1 MSYKGIS
8 MTHLTVVV
16 LLIVPVYY
24 SVNAQSST
32 ETPDSSFDLDWEI
45 KPSTAIITV
54 ILVCFFSFLGFF
66 SIYLRRCARERVAAA
81 TTAQI
86 DSSSSPVAV
95 TERPTR
101 RRGIDQA
108 VIQKFPTFTYS
119 TVKALKIGKSAL
131 ECAVCLSEFEDHE
144 TLRLLPTC
152 NHVFH
157 PLCIDTWLRSRVTCP
172 VCRAKLDPETNGLVD
187 DSLQSSELSNDP
199 TQENSVTLL
208 DEQQNHVV
216 VNVVETES
224 RDLPLQV
231 DETVNRT
238 SGKLPRSHSTGHSLI
253 QPGDNT
259 ERYTLRLPE
268 EVRMQVLEC
277 VKLESSSSNGV
288 VLATVDNVDQQQVMG
303 GSVNTTLDSVLSK
316 SEESQNQSAMSPV

>member
-1 MSYKGIS
+1 MS
-8 MTHLTVVV
+8 MAHLMVVVV

-45 KPSTAIITV
+45 KPSTAVITV

-66 SIYLRRCARERVAAA
+66 SIYLRRCAQARVAAA
-81 TTAQI
+81 TAAQI
-86 DSSSSPVAV
+86 DSSSSPVAAR
-95 TERPTR
+95 ERVTR
-101 RRGIDQA
+101 RRGLDQA

-119 TVKALKIGKSAL
+119 TVKGLKIGKSAL
-131 ECAVCLSEFEDHE
+131 ECAVCLSEFEDRE

-157 PLCIDTWLRSRVTCP
+157 PVCIDTWLRSRVTCP
-172 VCRAKLDPETNGLVD
+172 VCRAKLAPETNRLVD
-187 DSLQSSELSNDP
+187 DSLHSSESSDDP
-199 TQENSVTLL
+199 TQENSGTQL
-208 DEQQNHVV
+208 DEQQDHVV
-216 VNVVETES
+216 VNVEETES
-224 RDLPLQV
+224 RDLQVQV

-253 QPGDNT
+253 QPGENT

-277 VKLESSSSNGV
+277 VKLERSSSNGV
-288 VLATVDNVDQQQVMG
+288 VLATVDNVDRQRVMG
-303 GSVNTTLDSVLSK
+303 RTVNPTLDSVPSK
-316 SEESQNQSAMSPV
+316 SEESQN

>member
-1 MSYKGIS
+1 MSYKGMS
-8 MTHLTVVV
+8 MAHLMVVVV
-16 LLIVPVYY
+16 LLIVQVYY

-45 KPSTAIITV
+45 KPSTAVITV

-66 SIYLRRCARERVAAA
+66 SIYLRRCAQARVAAA
-81 TTAQI
+81 TAAQI
-86 DSSSSPVAV
+86 DSSSSPVAAR
-95 TERPTR
+95 ERVTR
-101 RRGIDQA
+101 RRGLDQA

-119 TVKALKIGKSAL
+119 TVKGLKIGKSAL

-157 PLCIDTWLRSRVTCP
+157 PVCIDTWLRSRVTCP
-172 VCRAKLDPETNGLVD
+172 VCRAKLAPETNRVVD
-187 DSLQSSELSNDP
+187 DSLHSSESSNDP
-199 TQENSVTLL
+199 TQENSGTQL
-208 DEQQNHVV
+208 DEQQDHVV
-216 VNVVETES
+216 VNVEETES
-224 RDLPLQV
+224 RDLQVQV

-253 QPGDNT
+253 QPGENT

-277 VKLESSSSNGV
+277 VKLERSSSNGV
-288 VLATVDNVDQQQVMG
+288 VLATVDNVDRQQVMG
-303 GSVNTTLDSVLSK
+303 RTVNPTLDSVPSK
-316 SEESQNQSAMSPV
+316 SEESQN

>member
-1 MSYKGIS
+1 MSYKGMS
-8 MTHLTVVV
+8 MAHLMVVV

-54 ILVCFFSFLGFF
+54 VLVCFFSFLGFF
-66 SIYLRRCARERVAAA
+66 SIYLRRCAQARVAAA
-81 TTAQI
+81 TAAQI
-86 DSSSSPVAV
+86 DSSSSPVAA
-95 TERPTR
+95 TERVTR
-101 RRGIDQA
+101 RRGLDQD

-119 TVKALKIGKSAL
+119 TVKGLKIGKSAL

-144 TLRLLPTC
+144 TLRLLPAC

-157 PLCIDTWLRSRVTCP
+157 PVCIDTWLRSRVTCP
-172 VCRAKLDPETNGLVD
+172 FCRAKLTPETNRLVD
-187 DSLQSSELSNDP
+187 DSSHSSESSNDP
-199 TQENSVTLL
+199 TQENSGSQL
-208 DEQQNHVV
+208 DERQNHVV
-216 VNVVETES
+216 VNVEETES
-224 RDLPLQV
+224 RDLQLQ
-231 DETVNRT
+231 VNRT

-253 QPGDNT
+253 QPGENT

-277 VKLESSSSNGV
+277 GKLQRSSSNGV
-288 VLATVDNVDQQQVMG
+288 VLATVDNVDQQRVMG
-303 GSVNTTLDSVLSK
+303 RSVNPTLDSVQSK
-316 SEESQNQSAMSPV
+316 SEESQN

>member
-1 MSYKGIS
+1 MS
-8 MTHLTVVV
+8 MAHLMVVV

-32 ETPDSSFDLDWEI
+32 ETPDSSFDLDWEV

-54 ILVCFFSFLGFF
+54 VLVCFFSFLGFF
-66 SIYLRRCARERVAAA
+66 SIYLRRCAQARVAAA
-81 TTAQI
+81 TAAQI
-86 DSSSSPVAV
+86 DSSSSPVAA
-95 TERPTR
+95 TERVTR
-101 RRGIDQA
+101 RRGLDQD

-119 TVKALKIGKSAL
+119 TVKGLKIGKSAL

-144 TLRLLPTC
+144 TLRLLPAC

-157 PLCIDTWLRSRVTCP
+157 PVCIDTWLRSRVTCP
-172 VCRAKLDPETNGLVD
+172 VCRAKLAPEANRLVD
-187 DSLQSSELSNDP
+187 DSSHSSESSNDP
-199 TQENSVTLL
+199 TQENSGSQL
-208 DEQQNHVV
+208 DERQNHVV
-216 VNVVETES
+216 VNVEETES
-224 RDLPLQV
+224 RDLQLQV

-253 QPGDNT
+253 QPGENT

-277 VKLESSSSNGV
+277 GKLQRSSSNGV
-288 VLATVDNVDQQQVMG
+288 VLATVDNVDRQQVTG
-303 GSVNTTLDSVLSK
+303 RSVNPTLDSVQSK
-316 SEESQNQSAMSPV
+316 SEESQN

>member
-1 MSYKGIS
+1 MSKD
-8 MTHLTVVV
+8 HLVVL

-32 ETPDSSFDLDWEI
+32 ETPDSSFDLDWEV

-54 ILVCFFSFLGFF
+54 VLVCFFSLLGFF
-66 SIYLRRCARERVAAA
+66 SIYLRRCAQARVAAA
-81 TTAQI
+81 TAAQI
-86 DSSSSPVAV
+86 DSSASPVAA
-95 TERPTR
+95 TERVTR
-101 RRGIDQA
+101 RRGLDQD

-119 TVKALKIGKSAL
+119 TVKGLKIGKSAL

-144 TLRLLPTC
+144 TLRLLPAC

-157 PLCIDTWLRSRVTCP
+157 PVCIDTWLRSRVTCP
-172 VCRAKLDPETNGLVD
+172 FCRAKLTPETNRLVD
-187 DSLQSSELSNDP
+187 DSSHSSESSNDP
-199 TQENSVTLL
+199 TQENSGSQL
-208 DEQQNHVV
+208 DERQNHVV
-216 VNVVETES
+216 VNVEETES
-224 RDLPLQV
+224 RDLQLQV

-253 QPGDNT
+253 QPGENT

-277 VKLESSSSNGV
+277 GKLQRSSSNGV
-288 VLATVDNVDQQQVMG
+288 VLATVDNVDQQRVMG
-303 GSVNTTLDSVLSK
+303 RSVNPTLDSVQSK
-316 SEESQNQSAMSPV
+316 SEESQN

>member
-1 MSYKGIS
+1 MSYKGMS
-8 MTHLTVVV
+8 MAHLMVVVV

-32 ETPDSSFDLDWEI
+32 ETPDSSFDLDWEV
-45 KPSTAIITV
+45 KPSTAVITV

-66 SIYLRRCARERVAAA
+66 SIYLRRCAQARVAAA
-81 TTAQI
+81 TAAQI
-86 DSSSSPVAV
+86 DSSSSPVAAR
-95 TERPTR
+95 ERVTR
-101 RRGIDQA
+101 RRGLDQA

-119 TVKALKIGKSAL
+119 TVKGLKIGKSAL
-131 ECAVCLSEFEDHE
+131 ECAVCLSEFEDRE

-157 PLCIDTWLRSRVTCP
+157 LVCIDTWLRSRVTCP
-172 VCRAKLDPETNGLVD
+172 VCRAKLTPETNRLVD
-187 DSLQSSELSNDP
+187 DSLHSSESSNDP
-199 TQENSVTLL
+199 TQENSGSQL
-208 DEQQNHVV
+208 DEQQDHVV
-216 VNVVETES
+216 VNVEETES
-224 RDLPLQV
+224 RDVQVQV

-277 VKLESSSSNGV
+277 VKLERSSSNGV
-288 VLATVDNVDQQQVMG
+288 VLATVDNVDRQQVMG
-303 GSVNTTLDSVLSK
+303 RTVNPTLDSVHSK
-316 SEESQNQSAMSPV
+316 SEESQN

>member
-1 MSYKGIS
+1 MSYKGMS
-8 MTHLTVVV
+8 MAHLMLVV

-32 ETPDSSFDLDWEI
+32 ETPDSSFDLDWEV

-54 ILVCFFSFLGFF
+54 VLVCFFSFLGFF
-66 SIYLRRCARERVAAA
+66 SIYLRRCAQARVAAA
-81 TTAQI
+81 TAAQI
-86 DSSSSPVAV
+86 DSSSSPVAA
-95 TERPTR
+95 TERVTR
-101 RRGIDQA
+101 RRGLDQD

-119 TVKALKIGKSAL
+119 TVKGLKIGKSAL

-144 TLRLLPTC
+144 TLRLLPAC

-157 PLCIDTWLRSRVTCP
+157 PVCIDTWLRSRVTCP
-172 VCRAKLDPETNGLVD
+172 VCRAKLAPEANRLVD
-187 DSLQSSELSNDP
+187 DSSHSSESSNDP
-199 TQENSVTLL
+199 TQENSGSQL
-208 DEQQNHVV
+208 DERQNHVV

-224 RDLPLQV
+224 RDLQLQV

-253 QPGDNT
+253 QPGENT

-277 VKLESSSSNGV
+277 GKLQRSSSNGV
-288 VLATVDNVDQQQVMG
+288 VLATVDNVDQQRVMG
-303 GSVNTTLDSVLSK
+303 RSVNPTLDSVQSK
-316 SEESQNQSAMSPV
+316 SEESQN

>member
-1 MSYKGIS
+1 MA
-8 MTHLTVVV
+8 HLMVVVV

-24 SVNAQSST
+24 RVNAQSST

-45 KPSTAIITV
+45 KPSTAVITV

-66 SIYLRRCARERVAAA
+66 SIYLRRCAQARVAAA
-81 TTAQI
+81 TAAQI
-86 DSSSSPVAV
+86 DSSSSPVA
-95 TERPTR
+95 ERVTR
-101 RRGIDQA
+101 RRGLDQA

-119 TVKALKIGKSAL
+119 TVKGLKIGKSAL

-144 TLRLLPTC
+144 TLRLLPAC

-157 PLCIDTWLRSRVTCP
+157 PVCIDTWLRSRVTCP
-172 VCRAKLDPETNGLVD
+172 VCRAKLAPVTTGLVD
-187 DSLQSSELSNDP
+187 DSLHSSESSNDP
-199 TQENSVTLL
+199 TQEDSGSQL
-208 DEQQNHVV
+208 DERQNHVV
-216 VNVVETES
+216 VNVEETES
-224 RDLPLQV
+224 RDLQLQV

-253 QPGDNT
+253 QPGENT

-277 VKLESSSSNGV
+277 VKLERSSSNGV
-288 VLATVDNVDQQQVMG
+288 VLATVDKVDQQQVMG
-303 GSVNTTLDSVLSK
+303 RSVNPTLDSVQSK
-316 SEESQNQSAMSPV
+316 SEESQN

>member
-1 MSYKGIS
+1 MSYKGMS
-8 MTHLTVVV
+8 MAHLMVVVV
-16 LLIVPVYY
+16 LLIVQVYY

-45 KPSTAIITV
+45 KPSTAVITV

-66 SIYLRRCARERVAAA
+66 SIYLRRCAQARVAAA
-81 TTAQI
+81 TAAQI
-86 DSSSSPVAV
+86 DSSSSPVAARERV
-95 TERPTR
+95 TC
-101 RRGIDQA
+101 RRGLDQA

-119 TVKALKIGKSAL
+119 TVKGLKIGKSAL
-131 ECAVCLSEFEDHE
+131 ECAVCLSEFEDRE

-157 PLCIDTWLRSRVTCP
+157 PVCIDTWLRSRVTCP
-172 VCRAKLDPETNGLVD
+172 VCRAKLAPETNRVVD
-187 DSLQSSELSNDP
+187 DSLHSSESSNDP
-199 TQENSVTLL
+199 TQENSGTQL
-208 DEQQNHVV
+208 DEQQDHVV
-216 VNVVETES
+216 VNVEETES
-224 RDLPLQV
+224 RDLQVQV

-253 QPGDNT
+253 QPRENT

-277 VKLESSSSNGV
+277 VKLERSSSNGV
-288 VLATVDNVDQQQVMG
+288 VLATVDNVDRQQVMG
-303 GSVNTTLDSVLSK
+303 RTVNPTLDSVPSK
-316 SEESQNQSAMSPV
+316 SEESQN

>member
-1 MSYKGIS
+1 MA
-8 MTHLTVVV
+8 HLMVVVV

-24 SVNAQSST
+24 RVNAQSST

-45 KPSTAIITV
+45 KPSTAVITV

-66 SIYLRRCARERVAAA
+66 SIYLRRCAQARVAAA
-81 TTAQI
+81 TAAQI
-86 DSSSSPVAV
+86 DSSSSPVA
-95 TERPTR
+95 ERVTR
-101 RRGIDQA
+101 RRGLDQA

-119 TVKALKIGKSAL
+119 TVKGLKIGKSAL

-144 TLRLLPTC
+144 TLRLLPAC

-157 PLCIDTWLRSRVTCP
+157 PVCIDTWLRSRVTCP
-172 VCRAKLDPETNGLVD
+172 VCRAKLAPVTTGLVD
-187 DSLQSSELSNDP
+187 DSLHSSESSNDP
-199 TQENSVTLL
+199 TQEDSGSQL
-208 DEQQNHVV
+208 DERQNHVV
-216 VNVVETES
+216 VNVEETES
-224 RDLPLQV
+224 RDLQLQV

-253 QPGDNT
+253 QPGENT

-277 VKLESSSSNGV
+277 VKLERSSSNGV
-288 VLATVDNVDQQQVMG
+288 VSATVDKVDQQQVMG
-303 GSVNTTLDSVLSK
+303 RSVNPTLDSVQSK
-316 SEESQNQSAMSPV
+316 SEESQN

>member
-1 MSYKGIS
+1 MS
-8 MTHLTVVV
+8 MAHLMVVVV

-45 KPSTAIITV
+45 KPSTAVITV

-66 SIYLRRCARERVAAA
+66 SIYLRRCAQARVAAA
-81 TTAQI
+81 TAAQI
-86 DSSSSPVAV
+86 DSSSSPVAAR
-95 TERPTR
+95 ERVTR
-101 RRGIDQA
+101 RRGLDQA

-119 TVKALKIGKSAL
+119 TVKGLKIGKSAL
-131 ECAVCLSEFEDHE
+131 ECAVCLSEFEDRE

-157 PLCIDTWLRSRVTCP
+157 PVCIDTWLRSRVTCP
-172 VCRAKLDPETNGLVD
+172 VCRAKLAPETNRLVD
-187 DSLQSSELSNDP
+187 DSLHSSESSDDP
-199 TQENSVTLL
+199 TQENSGTQL
-208 DEQQNHVV
+208 DEQQDHVV
-216 VNVVETES
+216 VNVEETES
-224 RDLPLQV
+224 RDLQVQV

-253 QPGDNT
+253 QPGENT

-277 VKLESSSSNGV
+277 VKLERSSSNGV
-288 VLATVDNVDQQQVMG
+288 VLATVDNVDRQQVMG
-303 GSVNTTLDSVLSK
+303 RTVNPTLDSVPSK
-316 SEESQNQSAMSPV
+316 SEESQN